1 MHKDLPVQSLFKGCR
16 LTSDGTIKYFNATD
30 WDHYED
36 GSEVTNGIEDGNDM
50 VELPDAYYTVVV
62 HGDYDWEIRMSLY
75 PLEGYTNTTSK
86 YDTFIIRE
94 PKERLIFKL
103 PYYPDRIV
111 HHAIMNILEPI
122 WRSVFIT
129 NTYSEYRQQVCSHI
143 GWMEHCNGINLLK
156 KIIKYHQLIEYA
168 RSS

>member
-36 GSEVTNGIEDGNDM
+36 GSEVTNSIEDGNDM

-75 PLEGYTNTTSK
+75 PLEGYTKFSK
-86 YDTFIIRE
+86 KYCSAYE
-94 PKERLIFKL
+94 
-103 PYYPDRIV
+103 
-111 HHAIMNILEPI
+111 A
-122 WRSVFIT
+122 
-129 NTYSEYRQQVCSHI
+129 YRD
-143 GWMEHCNGINLLK
+143 E
-156 KIIKYHQLIEYA
+156 
-168 RSS
+168 